1 MLLLCF
7 LGRFCVIPVVHATN
21 FEINNRAYA
30 QRMDKNALCQK
41 RIVHGKFE
49 EVVKESFAIKEKN
62 KGKRGSRKDMESAY
76 TSIVAKTAAKEAG
89 EPVGGSISSD
99 PGGNASESQAAQ
111 SENSGKGS
119 LKPYEYGKKKKK
131 RDSSK
136 RRNKDL
142 SDVSIAVS
150 GVRGR
155 KSGT

>member
-1 MLLLCF
+1 
-7 LGRFCVIPVVHATN
+7 
-21 FEINNRAYA
+21 
-30 QRMDKNALCQK
+30 
-41 RIVHGKFE
+41 
-49 EVVKESFAIKEKN
+49 
-62 KGKRGSRKDMESAY
+62 MESAY